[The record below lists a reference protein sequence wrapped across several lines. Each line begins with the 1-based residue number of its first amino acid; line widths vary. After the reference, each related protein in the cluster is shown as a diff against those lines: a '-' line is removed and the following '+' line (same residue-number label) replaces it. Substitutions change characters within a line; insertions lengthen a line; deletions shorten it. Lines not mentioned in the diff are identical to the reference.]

1 MLRRAL
7 IGFVARLVLGVALAG
22 LAAVVLA
29 LLRADSSFLE
39 GLRISAWLVGCL
51 LLLLAF
57 AGTSPTMRA
66 GTIDPLA
73 ASFFPKLRPVMAE
86 PYSGTQVSSGALF
99 VLAALAL
106 FGLGVALG

>member
-1 MLRRAL
+1 MFRRAL
-7 IGFVARLVLGVALAG
+7 VGFVARLAVGVALAC
-22 LAAVVLA
+22 LAAGLLA

-57 AGTSPTMRA
+57 AGGSPTMRA
-66 GTIDPLA
+66 GSIDPLA
-73 ASFFPKLRPVMAE
+73 ASFFPKLRPIMAE
-86 PYSGTQVSSGALF
+86 QYSGTQISSGALF
-99 VLAALAL
+99 VLAALVL